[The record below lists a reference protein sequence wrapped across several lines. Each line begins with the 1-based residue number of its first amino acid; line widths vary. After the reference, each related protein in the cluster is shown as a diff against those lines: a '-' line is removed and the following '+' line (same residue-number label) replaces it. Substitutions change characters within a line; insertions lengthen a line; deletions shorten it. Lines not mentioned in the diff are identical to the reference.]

1 MPAISVVVPVYK
13 AEATLRDSMKSVLD
27 QTFRDFEVILVDD
40 GSPDSSGA
48 LCDALAA
55 EDSRVRVIHQAN
67 GGVSVARNAGIR
79 AAVGDYIAFC
89 DTDDTFAPD
98 ALEKLYSALTEAG
111 ADSAGCAHYNLWPD
125 GRKEAEANAF
135 PAGIYGTEDIHSGI
149 ILPLLGERL
158 DFGFGVF
165 NGFIWRFL
173 LRRSILVEN
182 NIAFE
187 GAYLEDELF
196 LMEYFLHSEKL
207 VMLDE
212 PLYFYLQNPASVTK
226 NYLPR
231 YISEFRRVM
240 ERKRA
245 LAEKWDLGAEL
256 PDWEV
261 NSNWAGLLIAIG
273 NEYAA
278 SNPKPFREKT
288 SFVRDLCR
296 EPDMAE
302 AISRLHPKG
311 LAGNKQLV
319 ADLVCARQFTILSLL
334 YQIKNRRR

>member
-1 MPAISVVVPVYK
+1 MPAISVIVPVYK

-27 QTFRDFEVILVDD
+27 QTFRDFELILVDD
-40 GSPDSSGA
+40 GSPDNSGA

-55 EDSRVRVIHQAN
+55 EDDRVHVIHQVN

-79 AAVGDYIAFC
+79 AAAGDYIAFC
-89 DTDDTFAPD
+89 DADDFFTPD
-98 ALEKLYSALTEAG
+98 TLEKLYSALTEAE
-111 ADSAGCAHYNLWPD
+111 ADSAGCGHYNLWPD
-125 GRKEAEANAF
+125 GRKDSESGAL
-135 PAGIYGTEDIHSGI
+135 PVGIYEADEIRSGI
-149 ILPLLGERL
+149 VLPLLGERL

-173 LRRSILVEN
+173 FRRSILVEN

-196 LMEYFLHSEKL
+196 LMEYFLHSKKL

-212 PLYFYLQNPASVTK
+212 PLYYYLQNPASVTK

-231 YISEFRRVM
+231 YLSEFRRVM
-240 ERKRA
+240 ERKRK
-245 LAEKWDLGAEL
+245 LAEQWNLGAEL

-278 SNPKPFREKT
+278 SNPKSFREKT
-288 SFVRDLCR
+288 AFVRNLCR

-302 AISRLHPKG
+302 AISQLHPKG

-334 YQIKNRRR
+334 YQIKNQRR